1 MTKKDKNVIYTCED
15 CGVETYLTIKSQED
29 EFTKSVYV
37 WFEIGGVV
45 EKMWVRIGKG
55 DQKKGWGYLDNKPT
69 LIPSLKYND
78 IIRYKTDEFGIT
90 KGVIRTN

>member
-1 MTKKDKNVIYTCED
+1 MGLKHTS
-15 CGVETYLTIKSQED
+15 IKSQEV

-55 DQKKGWGYLDNKPT
+55 DQKRVG
-69 LIPSLKYND
+69 D
-78 IIRYKTDEFGIT
+78 IWII
-90 KGVIRTN
+90 NQH

>member
-1 MTKKDKNVIYTCED
+1 MNKKDKNVIYTCGD
-15 CGVETYLTIKSQED
+15 CGVETYFTIKQNELIYKTS
-29 EFTKSVYV
+29 TYV
-37 WFEIGGVV
+37 WFELGGVI

-78 IIRYKTDEFGIT
+78 IIRYKTDDNGIT

>member
-45 EKMWVRIGKG
+45 EKNVG
-55 DQKKGWGYLDNKPT
+55 
-69 LIPSLKYND
+69 
-78 IIRYKTDEFGIT
+78 
-90 KGVIRTN
+90 